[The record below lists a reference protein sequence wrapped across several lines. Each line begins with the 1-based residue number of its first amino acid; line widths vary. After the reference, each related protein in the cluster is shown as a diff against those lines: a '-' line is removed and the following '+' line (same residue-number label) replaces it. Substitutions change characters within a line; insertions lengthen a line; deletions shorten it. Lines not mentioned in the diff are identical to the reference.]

1 MKPLAEQKCPA
12 CTAPMR
18 FDPGQGKLVCDYC
31 GMTVD
36 IPADPK
42 SAPVKRPGLYEDVP
56 GKIQGFD
63 FKNMTQ
69 QVTDLGAQKL
79 PIYNCVS
86 CGAEVIAPAEQ
97 MALTCP
103 YCGNNIV
110 LTEKVTGGLRPNSVI
125 PFRIQPDSLPAAVSR
140 FHRWKSL
147 LPRGYFSKSTMGKV
161 TGVYVPFWVFRGKM
175 SGTISFNGQ
184 KSSSHRS
191 GSYLIT
197 KTDHY
202 VLTRRVSMSFEDVPV
217 DASGKIKDEMM
228 DSLEPFEM
236 QEAKDFDIRYLA
248 GFTADRFDV
257 AKSDI
262 SARAERRM
270 RSSADSVAMGR
281 ATSGYSGVSRKGG
294 TLKGDLDAKYVLFP
308 VYLFD
313 LAHEGKN
320 YHYADNG
327 QTGKVVGQLPIDK
340 NVSRLYFLLRFGVVS
355 LAMIAFFVGKYL
367 LGG

>member
-1 MKPLAEQKCPA
+1 
-12 CTAPMR
+12 
-18 FDPGQGKLVCDYC
+18 
-31 GMTVD
+31 
-36 IPADPK
+36 
-42 SAPVKRPGLYEDVP
+42 
-56 GKIQGFD
+56 
-63 FKNMTQ
+63 
-69 QVTDLGAQKL
+69 
-79 PIYNCVS
+79 
-86 CGAEVIAPAEQ
+86 
-97 MALTCP
+97 
-103 YCGNNIV
+103 
-110 LTEKVTGGLRPNSVI
+110 
-125 PFRIQPDSLPAAVSR
+125 
-140 FHRWKSL
+140 
-147 LPRGYFSKSTMGKV
+147 
-161 TGVYVPFWVFRGKM
+161 
-175 SGTISFNGQ
+175 
-184 KSSSHRS
+184 
-191 GSYLIT
+191 
-197 KTDHY
+197 
-202 VLTRRVSMSFEDVPV
+202 
-217 DASGKIKDEMM
+217 
-228 DSLEPFEM
+228 M

-320 YHYADNG
+320 YHYAVNG

>member
-147 LPRGYFSKSTMGKV
+147 LPRGYFSKSTMG
-161 TGVYVPFWVFRGKM
+161 
-175 SGTISFNGQ
+175 S
-184 KSSSHRS
+184 
-191 GSYLIT
+191 
-197 KTDHY
+197 
-202 VLTRRVSMSFEDVPV
+202 VPV
-217 DASGKIKDEMM
+217 RRIPASSENDPFPSISQNRFPSRAPSEESLRHRMSIRSLTSLGK
-228 DSLEPFEM
+228 PFS
-236 QEAKDFDIRYLA
+236 QW
-248 GFTADRFDV
+248 
-257 AKSDI
+257 
-262 SARAERRM
+262 
-270 RSSADSVAMGR
+270 
-281 ATSGYSGVSRKGG
+281 
-294 TLKGDLDAKYVLFP
+294 
-308 VYLFD
+308 
-313 LAHEGKN
+313 
-320 YHYADNG
+320 
-327 QTGKVVGQLPIDK
+327 
-340 NVSRLYFLLRFGVVS
+340 
-355 LAMIAFFVGKYL
+355 
-367 LGG
+367 

>member
-1 MKPLAEQKCPA
+1 
-12 CTAPMR
+12 
-18 FDPGQGKLVCDYC
+18 
-31 GMTVD
+31 
-36 IPADPK
+36 
-42 SAPVKRPGLYEDVP
+42 
-56 GKIQGFD
+56 
-63 FKNMTQ
+63 
-69 QVTDLGAQKL
+69 
-79 PIYNCVS
+79 
-86 CGAEVIAPAEQ
+86 
-97 MALTCP
+97 
-103 YCGNNIV
+103 
-110 LTEKVTGGLRPNSVI
+110 
-125 PFRIQPDSLPAAVSR
+125 
-140 FHRWKSL
+140 
-147 LPRGYFSKSTMGKV
+147 MGKV

-320 YHYADNG
+320 YHYAVNG